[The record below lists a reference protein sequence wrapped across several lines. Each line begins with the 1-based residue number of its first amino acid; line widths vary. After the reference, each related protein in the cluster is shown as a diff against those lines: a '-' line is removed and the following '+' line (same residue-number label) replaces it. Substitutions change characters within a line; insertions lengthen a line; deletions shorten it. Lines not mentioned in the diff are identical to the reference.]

1 MIIITILWFHFEET
15 RRPGRTGPA
24 AGARGPGR
32 GGRISTSLWRLGA
45 LGEIFGKSVGNL
57 LESGG
62 IWKKCPEIS
71 GFFRFMLEKSLFQ
84 EISSCFLTEGDIYFM
99 NFHRFFVFFGEGVA
113 GVEISDVKELTPQN
127 SAEWIFVF
135 SPYIFSLS
143 LYI

>member
-1 MIIITILWFHFEET
+1 MITILWFHFEET

-24 AGARGPGR
+24 AGARGPGQ
-32 GGRISTSLWRLGA
+32 GGGISTSLWRLGA
-45 LGEIFGKSVGNL
+45 LGEICGK
-57 LESGG
+57 SGG

-71 GFFRFMLEKSLFQ
+71 GFFRFMLEKKS
-84 EISSCFLTEGDIYFM
+84 IPR
-99 NFHRFFVFFGEGVA
+99 NFERFFLLKETSISWTFIDFCFFWEGVA

-143 LYI
+143 IYNYIYNE